1 MPDGQKKYS
10 LVDNA
15 FKGFSQQ
22 LTETTSPLSTSLL
35 PSDNSLLSK
44 LTALQEEQKQQ
55 QDKLPPDTSINLQG
69 GSVTFDLTFPSGTKE
84 KLTPRTDIQTTSG
97 LDSLLQPVVADN
109 TSRVKSDLETKA
121 NRQFFQTDKGFIHKV
136 RTNQAEN
143 VKNIGNKSALR
154 NSLEQGFYEGIKQ
167 NVELN
172 TGLDVETKYDPISMS
187 YEDLNTLYNEGYIS
201 QGELQNYLKHRNQL
215 PLLTSITASL
225 VNSVLIAG
233 EIGVTAPAKGIELSA
248 KGVKFLSKEGLKRWG
263 AEVWQQGKN
272 SYRVMGAGGNI
283 RAGREGWQEVEDKNL
298 TDLDDIVITL
308 GKHAIKN
315 NVQSLMEGMS
325 EGMIREMKYADV
337 PLMGLVTGSKKAW
350 LSLMEN
356 TSRKAISGLLYE
368 TGTEQ
373 ITDLVTDITS
383 GENVFKQGSNF
394 VNILTGETS
403 AVRKAALENLFI
415 EAVTGFALGSTMG
428 RRDFIRRSVEAKMQD
443 KIDKGL
449 ITKEQGEAVLEA
461 AQEQGVINKAIEKI
475 VDKNKRSAWSET
487 SKDVSHGLDVFKNFG
502 SKLKPELKVDPATQE
517 IHDQSME
524 RMNKDF
530 PKNLAKVSNKMDEIT
545 KDTGIQPN
553 ALDQVIFMG
562 QENTKSYLSHRG
574 ELENTDYETSFA
586 KDDLAYNLPFE
597 LQHQITEDV
606 MSNIASTAAV
616 KGITKNL
623 VIPQDMKPELRDQ
636 LKQDLLLGTMGGF
649 EDTGFEMIKHK
660 WAEAIGKEAIDNAIA
675 SAKALQTP
683 GNRYLGQKSM
693 EIAFQ
698 KSKENVDMHYGTKAL
713 EEVDL
718 KRQTVSEE
726 NDEIDNIAS
735 NVPDIL
741 NQDTGWRPKRVAM
754 RDETG
759 TVIEG
764 KRGMNHID
772 MYKGVPGIDEYNHNY
787 EQGFIDWDG
796 TYLTRDQAAE
806 KSGLAGESVTLGLA
820 GKKAQWRV
828 DPELG
833 IAILNEA
840 VAFHGGPHS
849 FDKFSTDKVGT
860 GEGAQSYGYGLY
872 FSSKENIAQWYANK
886 LSNFK
891 EEKEFLEGNIV
902 YIKNIINGTEK
913 APESFLNENKEYW
926 IEQLKVYEQRLV
938 KLPKRNLYKV
948 TLWEGKEQN
957 LLDWD
962 SELTDEQTKKVIE
975 QAKAEKLDSKINQEE
990 LWHITGKY
998 FNYEEGVAD
1007 SPSSRGAFLYDFLA
1021 KQLGSSKLVSE
1032 FLNRAGFDGI
1042 VYQGDSSGVQN
1053 YVVFDDSAVKI
1064 EKHTLFQRPQAPGTT
1079 SDIFPKYSDLLEDF
1093 INSEEPKTIGGLYA
1107 FARDNKLINEAL
1119 LPVFKNLVKHVGDM
1133 EVKFDERRDTKGN
1146 IIPGGFQPGYD
1157 DISSHM
1163 LINKLALASQPIDV
1177 GNTILHEALHAF
1189 TVDFLRSNTPEALEF
1204 RSDIDSIRKEVL
1216 DVINNPDKAI
1226 KNGTWM
1232 GTPQELKTLVSSF
1245 ANDITYYTG
1254 TTEEFVAGVFAD
1266 VTKIRG
1272 MMMRIKATAQRP
1284 TTNVT
1289 TWDKVR
1295 NAFKTAW
1302 STLNPIGVNSDS
1314 TLFDSLIDVMS
1325 KHQANLESFN
1335 KARRSNLTTDEVKR
1349 LRDLMSNFHAGESGF
1364 FPEELEKEPDTERN
1378 QEDDDS
1384 LEDQLQDVASAK
1396 GLVSLV
1402 AQLEGMTVPEMRS
1415 AIKEFGSRN
1424 AFANW
1429 LRLRNL
1435 KYKGLIDARISELYD
1450 QLYKKKQEDPKR
1462 FKERFITGTFNSI
1475 VNTKS
1480 MPHISVRT
1488 DRNWNARERRQTS
1501 TTTIVKLGDTFKNG
1515 DGSTADSFVGTTMLE
1530 GFLKPLA
1537 TFLGLDEN
1545 TFQLHYV
1552 ANFES
1557 YRDGAFEQRATLGRL
1572 TNWLLGNKEYKG
1584 PKSKLLGETLYRN
1597 GYLYL
1602 GNFGGRNTS
1611 PALFIP
1617 EQHRTAVARAL
1628 EAAAEQ
1634 YGNKFNSDANYGQT
1648 ARLLLEDMWYGSKAT
1663 NIKELKDNSIVLTK
1677 NINKVWKRGMKFLT
1691 KVNQTWQNAEH
1702 INKVLNGKPLHG
1714 IAFKNGE
1721 IEVRAAVFSSDDKG
1735 NFTIKIGDELITIP
1749 AAELLRNA
1757 DPQQHTERTDG
1768 ASFYLFGELDEIYH
1782 EIHGTLK
1789 DGTIKNVYASKYGEK
1804 PLYIKHAMH
1813 GVNPNSVLGK
1823 FMKKHNIGLLI
1834 SDTAQKEVAVDPIN
1848 LSDFNDGQEEI
1859 PKENILDLK
1868 LGNFQRIK
1876 EELGTNTLAGTIKQW
1891 LNGSGHGSYSSVI
1904 EASDFDGKYDEHLQD
1919 LSQKMVGNAQD
1930 KLIEQAKPEALYHTL
1945 KGMVERPNSPREEA
1959 ISKAFKDIARLPMQE
1974 FLDNFGNIFNF
1985 PMVSESLRQRLFRTL
2000 STALQGRVSGM
2011 RSCLRTDP
2019 GMLNAPAGYD
2029 LIKSDKNLDKHLLS
2043 FMEEDGIMSEV
2054 FPEPGLAKLAL
2065 RFLELQRL
2073 ESIAQAKEDFKKIN
2087 SLRTERENILDEIDA
2102 IGVSDATTEARKKI
2116 FAASGGNI
2124 YRLIDKT
2131 NPKLETWKNNKLKD
2145 LVNPNG
2151 TLKED
2156 WSVISEDQAN
2166 LQGLKVGDY
2175 FIANVTP
2182 TDSPLGI
2189 IAGRVA
2195 AIAPTYKGKDGKRKV
2210 ADRMSVMMNSEYI
2223 QSIVGK
2229 DFDIDTIS
2237 ILGFDPEYWTREQF
2251 NAVWKTIKTARNKF
2265 VDKVTT
2271 TARAVLDNQDITKE
2285 QAFTGD
2291 IREQYMQQLMG
2302 KTDSQSFDAID
2313 NFWEMNDAY
2322 LVDPSKIITERLYH
2336 TALSAINFRSKLFG
2350 RILNVRHPGWFRT
2363 HLMHLID
2370 TNFSVDFPGQLSKLT
2385 YVGPDTKQESAL
2397 LPSYADIMHTHTFGS
2412 YSLQMSGKEEV
2423 KVTNKVIRFL
2433 FSTAFDLAAGRDLEL
2448 EVKPDYYRLKGQ
2460 IEKQQNLLRLL
2471 DANTPQSKSELARL
2485 FNDTLDKDLA
2495 EIEKL
2500 YGNTH
2505 KKYEA
2510 AQQANEQFKEIATQ
2524 LLENM
2529 EIGSVADYP
2538 LFTSIL
2544 NIDTKALPMPGSSY
2558 KDWLIDQTLLAQDLL
2573 NGNAK
2578 LTQIMNDQILGE
2590 ATTFKKG
2597 TFTQEKTFV
2606 NRAAWDIV
2614 KFAGLRVGQN
2624 QTAMEKLDALLVNAE
2639 ATAEMFGG
2647 ISPQHLGKLRY
2658 MLQEYSAMRSLVG
2671 KPYPVD
2677 AVRDGKEWGITHQS
2691 IALSL
2696 LPKQLDFSAN
2706 RNKLD
2711 YENNLEGAQAEI
2723 IAILHAFIEPEI
2735 TGNMASDVLRSYWH
2749 GREVSFPMLMK
2760 ALLDK
2765 PKVTFSAPLSV
2776 QLTLKGQKVL
2786 FSQNSHHQLV
2796 VKIGDEAYTHDKLK
2810 AATEGPAADIYHALT
2825 ERGGFFEGNAE
2836 NTEGLKNRQEL
2847 SKLIN
2852 FNDNTKPE
2860 ERLDLLTN
2868 HILKRLYSS
2877 KNGFSNTERQ
2887 GLWISFFG
2895 YSTNLAIRDNK
2906 VQGLSIRKDMFNE
2919 VDAMNYRAN
2928 EVLYQLLARF
2938 EPQLFNRTM
2947 MSYSDVT
2954 SSTDR
2959 VQKDMGIVATRSSSL
2974 SVPMVLN
2981 QQVMDESQPNRNNN
2995 VTFDLVS
3002 EEIRELSTS
3011 PTYRELKKVL
3021 KDRGFQGGLN
3031 YLRTMV
3037 SNTRIKQA
3045 LASSQIWY
3053 GDLVNDIKNSSAREL
3068 TAKYGPNAASKI
3080 HEIIRNEVSDI
3091 GTTDQF
3097 LQERV
3102 VEQGNDIAAIKA
3114 IFLQLKAMDKL
3125 AEKSD
3130 NNIQSRFKKLL
3141 LGKISYNLIAPMK
3154 EKKVHAFKS
3163 KNTVIGHI
3171 FRFEGVSDL
3180 SVGDMESFNKS
3191 YNTQIYDGVGESSIG
3206 IRKSQELNMALN
3218 RHHAELAGEVGSM
3231 EFIFSLLLDSDKR
3244 NEFMT
3249 GEATTENVP
3258 RVDTLKRIIPQ
3269 IDQNDSNLLLLRKEI
3284 FNLAENLHK
3293 NAGVEIVIDEI
3304 GRHFYRQGDYFNYD
3318 KYKFINDLPDTDALG
3333 KIKILAALDIRELYD
3348 VKVPELIKK
3357 GLNYIDRARLDLI
3370 ATNDTETLIELDALR
3385 DRYNEYLIAMQ
3396 KKRGVYMPHMYS
3408 HDTYKFLWAN
3418 QYRDYIVKQLKEQ
3431 HPELDRKGKEFGKLV
3446 MKAVDTKYAEV
3457 MVGEA
3462 SSYTIPNFLPRRNP
3476 EDDSYKRATIDMHFS
3491 YIGQLINGLKHDML
3505 YSDWLTYRSR
3515 ARNNGERT
3523 SLIEMTKL
3531 WYADQMR
3538 NKMLH
3543 TKDVEV
3549 GDISRGMQINF
3560 LKKGFTYSSE
3570 NQVPIEGDLQV
3581 WGIVEKVDKRNDL
3594 LILKLDRDR
3603 IKFDTKNDL
3612 DAARGYL
3619 EKIGPETSKMPAS
3632 DRQIFHI
3639 KALVKKGYLKP
3650 EDISTDIS
3658 GSLADL
3664 TKRQALELTVKGLQR
3679 LLDNI
3684 DTLGHY
3690 KLSEVYSKNV
3700 RGGHAAKV
3708 NRYTRRGSLEY
3719 LDMKRR
3725 EAKNLQNTV
3734 GEYDHSIDD
3743 IAYKAWTGA
3752 VWGGNMVS
3760 TVPKTILGLLTM
3772 GLMAAPNA
3780 LSTNW
3785 WGALMSNHADAPYTN
3800 FYKYRKEG
3808 KAQWKGFQKKT
3819 RDAMNASQR
3828 EWYDLFTSLGLG
3840 SNKDLVAIS
3849 LEAGNISMLDV
3860 LSDKGFA
3867 GGVRYLSAA
3876 IKSGG
3881 EFKTYHNNMDDLR
3894 RQYLVADSTNE
3905 RANLLN
3911 KMSRETQA
3919 WRAKVEGRIK
3929 SYAKATTPTKEEIA
3943 VQQRLNPTVTDQAL
3957 LTQYARS
3964 QKLIDLSARRAA
3976 EIQREKE
3983 AGTFK
3988 EPVNVAVEEQM
3999 DRTQSSKLLAKFV
4012 GTRFFRGPL
4021 GLGLQALAEVQRR
4034 PAFYIGYR
4042 TAIDMG
4048 YSREEAI
4055 QYGVSAVEY
4064 RHAFYGPS
4072 YRQFDA
4078 NTKLGAFLQQYVQYT
4093 WNNFSKWLVNIKQ
4106 ALPQFLRE
4114 WERAGA
4120 RDKNFIQKVWT
4131 TMFKR
4136 SFTNLNEAGTKQLS
4150 HGPNSDVNALE
4161 DVNILHRLLAKWTIN
4176 MMINQAG
4183 SRLFYGITNWSDPMV
4198 QLTYKFMDLFTDKA
4212 AGLIGEPPERED
4224 GWLQTMNQIVE
4235 AFFFLGLPYK
4245 LVSQYLFSAPD
4256 EDLTD
4261 VYIKGRIEDHIEVVD
4276 RLENEYAILSG
4287 ELSPYV
4293 ANATK
4298 RKRLLDIKQIPWFVD
4313 DFLLGAKILS
4323 WAYPDSPQQ
4332 GYIKNQLYPTLDWT
4346 PPFLGLERQ
4355 AKYIKIN
4362 NRARYVNTH
4371 GNGID
4376 FGDRVV
4382 RTVLEA
4388 PKTFIPFF
4396 DKLWDYKPTK

>member
-1 MPDGQKKYS
+1 MPDGQTKFS
-10 LVDNA
+10 LVDLA
-15 FKGFSQQ
+15 LGKPSQQ
-22 LTETTSPLSTSLL
+22 QPSISNSLL
-35 PSDNSLLSK
+35 PSEDTILSR
-44 LTALQEEQKQQ
+44 LTALALEKKQQ

-84 KLTPRTDIQTTSG
+84 KLTPRTDIPTTSG

-143 VKNIGNKSALR
+143 VKNIGNKSVLR

-172 TGLDVETKYDPISMS
+172 TGLDVETKYDPISMP
-187 YEDLNTLYNEGYIS
+187 YQDLNTLYNEGYIS

-233 EIGVTAPAKGIELSA
+233 EISATAPAKGIELSA

-272 SYRVMGAGGNI
+272 SYRVMGLGGNI

-337 PLMGLVTGSKKAW
+337 PLMGLITGSKKAW

-502 SKLKPELKVDPATQE
+502 SKLKPELKVDPVTQE

-660 WAEAIGKEAIDNAIA
+660 WVEAIGKEAIDNAIA

-741 NQDTGWRPKRVAM
+741 NQRPITWRPKAVALK
-754 RDETG
+754 DETG

-764 KRGMNHID
+764 RKHMGHWQIEDN
-772 MYKGVPGIDEYNHNY
+772 VPG
-787 EQGFIDWDG
+787 
-796 TYLTRDQAAE
+796 
-806 KSGLAGESVTLGLA
+806 
-820 GKKAQWRV
+820 V
-828 DPELG
+828 DR
-833 IAILNEA
+833 
-840 VAFHGGPHS
+840 
-849 FDKFSTDKVGT
+849 
-860 GEGAQSYGYGLY
+860 
-872 FSSKENIAQWYANK
+872 SKH
-886 LSNFK
+886 
-891 EEKEFLEGNIV
+891 
-902 YIKNIINGTEK
+902 T
-913 APESFLNENKEYW
+913 
-926 IEQLKVYEQRLV
+926 
-938 KLPKRNLYKV
+938 
-948 TLWEGKEQN
+948 
-957 LLDWD
+957 
-962 SELTDEQTKKVIE
+962 
-975 QAKAEKLDSKINQEE
+975 
-990 LWHITGKY
+990 
-998 FNYEEGVAD
+998 YEEGYVD
-1007 SPSSRGAFLYDFLA
+1007 
-1021 KQLGSSKLVSE
+1021 
-1032 FLNRAGFDGI
+1032 FDGNFMTRDEVAAI
-1042 VYQGDSSGVQN
+1042 TGLRESTDLGVGPIFKPSRFDKLGDLIL
-1053 YVVFDDSAVKI
+1053 D
-1064 EKHTLFQRPQAPGTT
+1064 QRPIAPGTT

-1157 DISSHM
+1157 DVSSHM

-1226 KNGTWM
+1226 KNGTWI

-1245 ANDITYYTG
+1245 TNDITYYAG
-1254 TTEEFVAGVFAD
+1254 TTEEFIAGVFAD

-1402 AQLEGMTVPEMRS
+1402 AQLEGLTVPEMRS

-1488 DRNWNARERRQTS
+1488 DRNWDAKERRQTS

-1515 DGSTADSFVGTTMLE
+1515 DGSTADSFVGTTTLE

-1537 TFLGLDEN
+1537 KFLGLDEN

-1584 PKSKLLGETLYRN
+1584 PKSKLLSETLYRN

-1617 EQHRTAVARAL
+1617 EQHRQKVSQVLDQVAG
-1628 EAAAEQ
+1628 Q
-1634 YGNKFNSDANYGQT
+1634 YGITNRDNAAYYGQ
-1648 ARLLLEDMWYGSKAT
+1648 AVRLLLEDMWYGSKAT
-1663 NIKELKDNSIVLTK
+1663 SIEELKDNSVVLTK

-1735 NFTIKIGDELITIP
+1735 NFTIKVGDELVTIP

-1823 FMKKHNIGLLI
+1823 FMKKHNVGLLI

-1930 KLIEQAKPEALYHTL
+1930 KLIGQAKPEALYHTL

-1959 ISKAFKDIARLPMQE
+1959 ISKAFKDITRLPMQE

-2271 TARAVLDNQDITKE
+2271 TTRAVLDNQDITKE

-2336 TALSAINFRSKLFG
+2336 TALSAINFRSKLFD

-2385 YVGPDTKQESAL
+2385 YIGPDTKTGPNEET
-2397 LPSYADIMHTHTFGS
+2397 YAEIMHDHTFGS
-2412 YSLQMSGKEEV
+2412 MAIDKDEAT
-2423 KVTNKVIRFL
+2423 VTNKVVRFL

-2485 FNDTLDKDLA
+2485 FNDTLDKNLA

-2510 AQQANEQFKEIATQ
+2510 AQLANEEFKEIATE

-2529 EIGSVADYP
+2529 EIGNVTDYP

-2624 QTAMEKLDALLVNAE
+2624 QTAMEKLDALLINAE
-2639 ATAEMFGG
+2639 ATAEMFDG
-2647 ISPQHLGKLRY
+2647 ISSQHLGKLRY

-2765 PKVTFSAPLSV
+2765 PKVTFNVPLSA

-2796 VKIGDEAYTHDKLK
+2796 VKIGDEAYTHDKLRT
-2810 AATEGPAADIYHALT
+2810 ATEGPAADIYHALT

-2877 KNGFSNTERQ
+2877 KNSFSNTERQ

-3011 PTYRELKKVL
+3011 PTYRELKTVL

-3037 SNTRIKQA
+3037 SNTKIKQA

-3091 GTTDQF
+3091 GATDQF

-3130 NNIQSRFKKLL
+3130 NNLQSRFKKLL

-3180 SVGDMESFNKS
+3180 SVRDMESFNKS
-3191 YNTQIYDGVGESSIG
+3191 YNTQIYDGVGESSIS

-3431 HPELDRKGKEFGKLV
+3431 HPELDPKGKEFGKLV

-3491 YIGQLINGLKHDML
+3491 YIGQLVNGLKHDML

-3860 LSDKGFA
+3860 LSDKGFI

-3881 EFKTYHNNMDDLR
+3881 EFRTFHNNMDDLR
-3894 RQYLVADSTNE
+3894 RQYLVADDTNE

-3919 WRAKVEGRIK
+3919 WRAKVEGRIR
-3929 SYAKATTPTKEEIA
+3929 SYAKETIPTKEEITKTEK
-3943 VQQRLNPTVTDQAL
+3943 LNPNLYYSHSPKQFDQDGKEIFIVEKTDL
-3957 LTQYARS
+3957 KNPKHLNTITQYARS

-3999 DRTQSSKLLAKFV
+3999 DRVQSSKLLAKFV

-4120 RDKNFIQKVWT
+4120 RDKNFIQKVWA

-4183 SRLFYGITNWSDPMV
+4183 SRLFYGLTNWTDPMV

-4212 AGLIGEPPERED
+4212 AGLVGEPPED
-4224 GWLQTMNQIVE
+4224 DHNWLQTMNQIVE

-4261 VYIKGRIEDHIEVVD
+4261 VYVKGRIEDHIEVVD

-4298 RKRLLDIKQIPWFVD
+4298 RKRLLDTKQIPWFID

-4323 WAYPDSPQQ
+4323 WAYPDSPTQ